1 VTDKLGP
8 KHDQAPI
15 GGSPAS
21 SLGVGRDRWTTTDGA
36 RCAFAGLLAR
46 PIALALAVAA
56 VALAVHMPAAW
67 NGFVFDDHAEI
78 EANRAM
84 LEPFSLRGILLTE
97 YWGSSDEQTRTGWY
111 RPVPL
116 LVQRLTFA
124 LYGTNPLPYHL
135 LVLLIHTFSA
145 GLLAWTLAARFS
157 VPRGALVAGI
167 LFGVHTVHTEAVS
180 TAYGLKEVLACF
192 FSIAALAI
200 YAGWTERA
208 PWSRLARLIAAGALL
223 FLAVLSKE
231 SAAPLPAALIAADLF
246 RGAPFARWRDTLA
259 ANGRAAFFHGAF
271 LAASVGAAVSMRFPA
286 LGGISTW
293 VPLSPFTNPIVGL
306 HQPIRLAMGL
316 RIAAIYGRMLVWPVP
331 FSVTYTQGAVPVPA
345 SRFAPGVLAGLALVA
360 LLVFVVVRSNRL
372 PSPAGIGAV
381 WTASAYLLA
390 SNLVV
395 PFSTMMSERFLYLP
409 SVGLAMMLAAFLD
422 PLLRRSAARAFRQQ
436 IVAVPV
442 VAPPDGA
449 VPGAATPRAAM
460 HRASSPNTA
469 VPDGAG
475 PGHAV
480 PDTAVPGAAAPR
492 SATSGPDAP
501 SLTPLRAALP
511 VATEGCSQWGH
522 AALVAGIVIVIVLL
536 SVLTI
541 VRTPLYGDDI
551 RLMEQSGRWFPGS
564 VIARLAESSRLT
576 DAGKLD
582 EARRKLETL
591 RADYPD
597 LPALEEQLA
606 MNAYNRGAMDESL
619 EHYARAARTSYAG
632 IDTVLAYAETLV
644 ERGRADDAIRELNAG
659 FRAGRGDYRNMA
671 RARELRGALLL
682 KRGRMTQA
690 LADLRLA
697 CALDPA
703 LAGARFD
710 LASALD
716 AAGDES
722 GAEENFRRA
731 LAMKPDDP
739 QFLRGTGRFLL
750 QHRRGEEAVPMLERL
765 LALKPDDAQT
775 ASDLGTAFIQL
786 QELDRARQV
795 FETILA
801 RDPSHP
807 VALATLG
814 SIDEKEG
821 RFVDAVRRYESYLA
835 SNPREGSLTDQVK
848 TRLARLRD
856 QGRRDSQRYIR
867 PE

>member
-1 VTDKLGP
+1 MPIRKTPAVTEG
-8 KHDQAPI
+8 A
-15 GGSPAS
+15 GGV
-21 SLGVGRDRWTTTDGA
+21 L
-36 RCAFAGLLAR
+36 AGLLSR

-56 VALAVHMPAAW
+56 VALAVHLPAAW

-124 LYGTNPLPYHL
+124 LYGTNPFPYHL
-135 LVLLIHTFSA
+135 FVLLIHAISA
-145 GLLAWTLAARFS
+145 GLLAWTLGVRFS
-157 VPRGALVAGI
+157 LPRGALVAGL

-180 TAYGLKEVLACF
+180 TAYGLKEVLAGL

-200 YAGWTERA
+200 HAGWTERS
-208 PWSRLARLIAAGALL
+208 PWSRLVRLAAAGALL

-231 SAAPLPAALIAADLF
+231 SAAPLPAALIAADLC
-246 RGAPFARWRDTLA
+246 RGAPFARWRDALA
-259 ANGRAAFFHGAF
+259 ANGRAALFHGAF

-316 RIAAIYGRMLVWPVP
+316 RIAATYGRMLIWPVP
-331 FSVTYTQGAVPVPA
+331 FSVTYTQGAVPVPG
-345 SRFAPGVLAGLALVA
+345 SFFAPGVLAGLALVA
-360 LLVFVVVRSNRL
+360 LLVFAVVNSDHL
-372 PSPAGIGAV
+372 PSPAGIGAI
-381 WTASAYLLA
+381 WTASAYILA

-409 SVGLAMMLAAFLD
+409 SVGLALMLAAFLD
-422 PLLRRSAARAFRQQ
+422 PLLGRSTAGASRQQ
-436 IVAVPV
+436 SVAVPV
-442 VAPPDGA
+442 VAPPDA
-449 VPGAATPRAAM
+449 
-460 HRASSPNTA
+460 
-469 VPDGAG
+469 
-475 PGHAV
+475 AV
-480 PDTAVPGAAAPR
+480 PDTATPRDTMQRSSLPEAAALDGPVPGPAVHDTDTAVP
-492 SATSGPDAP
+492 P
-501 SLTPLRAALP
+501 LTPLRASLSAAP
-511 VATEGCSQWGH
+511 EVGSRWRR
-522 AALVAGIVIVIVLL
+522 AALAVAIAIVIVLL
-536 SVLTI
+536 SILTF
-541 VRTPLYGDDI
+541 VRTPVYSDDV
-551 RLMEQSGRWFPGS
+551 RLMAESGRWFPGS

-582 EARRKLETL
+582 EAWQKLEAL
-591 RADYPD
+591 RADYPE

-619 EHYARAARTSYAG
+619 AHYARAAHTSYAG

-644 ERGRADDAIRELNAG
+644 ERGRAYEAIGELNAG
-659 FRAGRGDYRNMA
+659 FRAGRGDYRNTA

-716 AAGDES
+716 AAGDVS

-731 LAMKPDDP
+731 LAMRPDDP
-739 QFLRGTGRFLL
+739 QFLRGAGHFFL
-750 QHRRGEEAVPMLERL
+750 QRRRGAEAVPMLERL
-765 LALKPDDAQT
+765 LALKPDDAQA

-786 QELDRARQV
+786 QQLDNARQL

-801 RDPSHP
+801 RNPSHP

-814 SIDEKEG
+814 SIDDKEG
-821 RFVDAVRRYESYLA
+821 RFADAVGHYERYLA
-835 SNPREGSLTDQVK
+835 SNPREGPLTDQVK

-856 QGRRDSQRYIR
+856 QGLR
-867 PE
+867 